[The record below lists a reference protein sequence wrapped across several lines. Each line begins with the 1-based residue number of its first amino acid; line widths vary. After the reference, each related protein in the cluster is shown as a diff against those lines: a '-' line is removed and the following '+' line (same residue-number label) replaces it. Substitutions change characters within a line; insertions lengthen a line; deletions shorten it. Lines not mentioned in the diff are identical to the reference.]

1 MKPVVIIPTYNE
13 SSSIGGLVERIR
25 SHRID
30 VVVIDDG
37 SSDDTASIASGCQAV
52 VLKNTQNIGKGASLI
67 KGFDYAISKG
77 YDAVLTMDGD
87 GQHLPE
93 DIPAFLAAANTP
105 AGYGIIIGN
114 RMSRVENMPLIRII
128 TNMFMSW
135 LISGIA
141 HQKIPDSQCGFRL
154 ISKNVLEKIKLHTR
168 NFEMESE
175 ILIEASREG
184 FSITSVPIQ
193 SIYNNAHSHI
203 HPVRDTIRFFK
214 FLFERTKRIK
224 QLVSH
229 K

>member
-1 MKPVVIIPTYNE
+1 
-13 SSSIGGLVERIR
+13 
-25 SHRID
+25 
-30 VVVIDDG
+30 
-37 SSDDTASIASGCQAV
+37 

-141 HQKIPDSQCGFRL
+141 HQKSL
-154 ISKNVLEKIKLHTR
+154 TASVASVLSARMSWRKSSFIRAILKWNQKYLLRQAEKD
-168 NFEMESE
+168 F
-175 ILIEASREG
+175 
-184 FSITSVPIQ
+184 P
-193 SIYNNAHSHI
+193 
-203 HPVRDTIRFFK
+203 
-214 FLFERTKRIK
+214 
-224 QLVSH
+224 
-229 K
+229 